1 MDVLKDLTALHSS
14 LQSLHTCI
22 MIFSDGTEPPVYSEE
37 VQYKIE
43 FCRDAP
49 KLQKVVLWEAGPLP
63 YSGYIVL
70 PWNHIK
76 IFKCTGVT
84 FWVNAHE
91 ILGIL
96 QEARNLEECI
106 LHCQVL
112 DDTTINFDYR
122 VVACPKL
129 RSFCS
134 IGDDRRW
141 ATGVRTL
148 LDNMEAPALTHL
160 DIAFEDLLANGDI
173 THVMPLIMKFA
184 ERSRCKLTYLRV
196 ANMMVSREDTSYIL
210 QSFNSLEEL
219 HLSNVGP
226 DALINVFLRQLTFD
240 SQNGVVPCAL
250 PMLHTLHLEGEWSFS
265 ATDFV
270 EMAAWRRTHHYVPL
284 RRLDLFVKE
293 DKNVDITL
301 RHGNLLHSIYSA
313 LSIYE
318 RGGLSF
324 NVAHVYSEQY
334 EDTLMCMH
342 RAPGEPESP

>member
-1 MDVLKDLTALHSS
+1 MNT
-14 LQSLHTCI
+14 
-22 MIFSDGTEPPVYSEE
+22 
-37 VQYKIE
+37 
-43 FCRDAP
+43 
-49 KLQKVVLWEAGPLP
+49 
-63 YSGYIVL
+63 
-70 PWNHIK
+70 
-76 IFKCTGVT
+76 
-84 FWVNAHE
+84 HE

-96 QEARNLEECI
+96 QEARDLEECI
-106 LHCQVL
+106 LHRQVL
-112 DDTTINFDYR
+112 DDTIINFDYL

-129 RSFCS
+129 CSFCL

-173 THVMPLIMKFA
+173 THVMPLILKFV
-184 ERSRCKLTYLRV
+184 ERSRCKLTYLRI
-196 ANMMVSREDTSYIL
+196 ANMMVSTEDLSYIL

-226 DALINVFLRQLTFD
+226 DALMNVHLDQLIFD
-240 SQNGVVPCAL
+240 SQDGVVPCAL

-270 EMAAWRRTHHYVPL
+270 ELAAWRQTHHYVPL
-284 RRLDLFVKE
+284 RRLDLFVRE
-293 DKNVDITL
+293 DKDVDITL
-301 RHGNLLHSIYSA
+301 HENLLRSIYSA

-324 NVAHVYSEQY
+324 NVAHVSSEQH
-334 EDTLMCMH
+334 EDTLMRMH
-342 RAPGEPESP
+342 PCTRSPRAHQSVTHISVSFC